1 MEDGETC
8 PQVLGTAY
16 LPLPLPSSHIG
27 WATATEPCDG
37 INQVLLH
44 LRAEAHA
51 AHELLQEPA
60 VLHLGMGACGIH
72 CGPFPHHDRRV
83 GHAAD
88 DFGSWLERRQLLEE
102 KPAVYPSRPL
112 ALWAVLDVGVNVLTQ
127 FTQPNTS

>member
-8 PQVLGTAY
+8 PEVLGTAY

-27 WATATEPCDG
+27 WATATEPRDG

-51 AHELLQEPA
+51 AHELLQELP
-60 VLHLGMGACGIH
+60 VLHQGVGARGIH
-72 CGPFPHHDRRV
+72 CRALPHQHRCV

-88 DFGSWLERRQLLEE
+88 HLGCWLECHQLLGWRQRAE
-102 KPAVYPSRPL
+102 
-112 ALWAVLDVGVNVLTQ
+112 
-127 FTQPNTS
+127 